1 MSLTNPNT
9 PVSQQD
15 LKDLYEQKILPYIGG
30 AFGLVA
36 TGIDSAN
43 LYSTTEKIVGQWIDG
58 KPLYQKTIAITS
70 GMPSSGGRTEFN
82 HNIENIDYIVSQR
95 ARIIYPDSMVG
106 MECDSVYIDGP
117 DSLSNTQIAMVAVNA
132 TKIILKNT
140 KTLANTELYVT
151 LQYTKT
157 TDSAVESYGTDTTY
171 STDEHVVGSWI
182 DGRPVYQKTIVSTQ
196 VPNNNYVQ
204 IPHGITNMDFCI
216 SFDGMILNEGHTA
229 ADTYAFVPLPRV
241 SDNNANNFIQ
251 TQVTRTYVEL
261 YGRQTAHSNI
271 FNRWI
276 ATIKYVKKVSS

>member
-1 MSLTNPNT
+1 MSLTSPNT

-15 LKDLYEQKILPYIGG
+15 LQDFYHKLLPYMGG
-30 AFGLVA
+30 SFGLIA
-36 TGIDSAN
+36 TGMDSAN
-43 LYSTTEKIVGQWIDG
+43 LYSTTERVVGQWIDG

-171 STDEHVVGSWI
+171 STDEHVVGSWV
-182 DGRPVYQKTIVSTQ
+182 DGRPVYQRTITGVNTPSSNNSDVTIYTFDSTVDIITDIRGYLLDQ
-196 VPNNNYVQ
+196 SIASRKGS
-204 IPHGITNMDFCI
+204 IPINIYYANDAYITVFT
-216 SFDGMILNEGHTA
+216 G
-229 ADTYAFVPLPRV
+229 DTNGDSTKRDLRCRV
-241 SDNNANNFIQ
+241 SGWTNSPLCLTVQ
-251 TQVTRTYVEL
+251 
-261 YGRQTAHSNI
+261 
-271 FNRWI
+271 
-276 ATIKYVKKVSS
+276 YVKKVSS

>member
-15 LKDLYEQKILPYIGG
+15 LQDFYHKLLPYMGG
-30 AFGLVA
+30 SFGLVA

-43 LYSTTEKIVGQWIDG
+43 LYSTTERVIGQWIDG

-95 ARIIYPDSMVG
+95 ARIIYPESMVG

-117 DSLSNTQIAMVAVNA
+117 DSLSNTQIAMVAVNS

-171 STDEHVVGSWI
+171 STDEHVVGSWV
-182 DGRPVYQKTIVSTQ
+182 DGRPVYQLTHIENSTIACAPETWTNTTLPTGNIDRIVHGE
-196 VPNNNYVQ
+196 VFNNKNILNSFFISCTSSYVQ
-204 IPHGITNMDFCI
+204 L
-216 SFDGMILNEGHTA
+216 LNYRSKNTEVTGFT
-229 ADTYAFVPLPRV
+229 
-241 SDNNANNFIQ
+241 IQ
-251 TQVTRTYVEL
+251 YTKT
-261 YGRQTAHSNI
+261 S
-271 FNRWI
+271 
-276 ATIKYVKKVSS
+276 